1 MAEEIKVRES
11 TGEAVVPESVASGP
25 IFAPQVD
32 IIERADSMVILADM
46 PGVSKEKVDVVLE
59 NGVLTIEGE
68 VEHAERPGTHVHVRE
83 YDVGNFHRCFTVGE
97 GLDPAGVEATMK
109 DGVLRLVIP
118 KAREHQ
124 ARRIEIKGQ

>member
-1 MAEEIKVRES
+1 MAKEIKVRES
-11 TGEAVVPESVASGP
+11 ADEAVVPERVETGP
-25 IFAPQVD
+25 LFAPQVD
-32 IIERADSMVILADM
+32 IIERAESMVILADM
-46 PGVSKEKVDVVLE
+46 PGVSKDKVEVVLE
-59 NGVLTIEGE
+59 NEVLTIEGE
-68 VEHAERPGTHVHVRE
+68 VEQTEQPGTHVHVRE

-118 KAREHQ
+118 KTRAHQ

>member
-1 MAEEIKVRES
+1 MAKEIKVRES
-11 TGEAVVPESVASGP
+11 ADEAVVPERVETGP
-25 IFAPQVD
+25 LFAPQVD

-46 PGVSKEKVDVVLE
+46 PGVSKDKVDVVLE

-68 VEHAERPGTHVHVRE
+68 VEHTEQPGTHVQARE

-97 GLDPAGVEATMK
+97 GLDPGGVEATMK

-124 ARRIEIKGQ
+124 AQRIEIKGQ